1 MKVYV
6 GTYAKYNAGSL
17 KGAWIDLDKFKNY
30 EEFVKECR
38 RVHRG
43 EHDPEFMVQDVEH
56 DGADWQAGFTGELLS
71 GYADYWTIKAEA
83 EKNGGE
89 AVTPIGTVTRNEQ
102 KNGVEIKFFER
113 PDAAILADLKAH
125 GWRWSRFAGCWY
137 NRYTEENAAYAAKV
151 AGAASVSAG
160 GAAPRTPSLSAEL
173 EKDAKASL
181 VEYRAWLES
190 DPERVARLW
199 KRDVDGHIRGLVAA
213 VKLDN
218 GEWLTIGKPS
228 IETEHC
234 EGEDDRGQ
242 GGEGPGTI
250 AYASKRCE
258 WFKTEAGFKTSNN
271 IKSEFNGK
279 RGKDSFYDHANWK
292 RETWRVTHGHS
303 GNPYLERVDNG
314 YNVHTFPDKCREVSE
329 REWAAI
335 RRAHAWRAIS
345 MRRRVNAYWRRFGN
359 SKLRTWTYWTEA

>member
-160 GAAPRTPSLSAEL
+160 GAAPRKEEPNDENVNTPEIRELFSAEQAKNWG
-173 EKDAKASL
+173 KDTRMVDYCVKSAEVVVRLTGGEL
-181 VEYRAWLES
+181 VGIE
-190 DPERVARLW
+190 
-199 KRDVDGHIRGLVAA
+199 
-213 VKLDN
+213 
-218 GEWLTIGKPS
+218 KPS
-228 IETEHC
+228 IKTEDCH
-234 EGEDDRGQ
+234 GEDDRGQ
-242 GGEGPGTI
+242 GGDGPGTI
-250 AYASKRCE
+250 AFAQKCCAYFE
-258 WFKTEAGFKTSNN
+258 TEAGFKRTN
-271 IKSEFNGK
+271 IRGFDKAMVSAATRKEGSLWGEPLKFYVTTKYCGGENTLICDCNRTTKS
-279 RGKDSFYDHANWK
+279 
-292 RETWRVTHGHS
+292 RVS
-303 GNPYLERVDNG
+303 
-314 YNVHTFPDKCREVSE
+314 
-329 REWAAI
+329 AI
-335 RRAHAWRAIS
+335 RREANAEDIRRLRIGYMMVRRS
-345 MRRRVNAYWRRFGN
+345 FVRRVNAYWRRFGN

>member
-151 AGAASVSAG
+151 AGAASVSACV
-160 GAAPRTPSLSAEL
+160 AAPRKEEPEDENVNTPEIRELFAAEH
-173 EKDAKASL
+173 AKLWGDDKRMVDHCVKKAEVVVRLTGGEL
-181 VEYRAWLES
+181 VEI
-190 DPERVARLW
+190 ER
-199 KRDVDGHIRGLVAA
+199 
-213 VKLDN
+213 
-218 GEWLTIGKPS
+218 PS
-228 IETEHC
+228 ITTSHC
-234 EGEDDRGQ
+234 EGEDDGRGRSMADAQ
-242 GGEGPGTI
+242 AGCDYFE
-250 AYASKRCE
+250 
-258 WFKTEAGFKTSNN
+258 TEEGFKRTN
-271 IKSEFNGK
+271 IRGFDKDMVSAATRKEGSLWGEPLKFYVTTQYHRGSELSLCYCHRTTKS
-279 RGKDSFYDHANWK
+279 
-292 RETWRVTHGHS
+292 RV
-303 GNPYLERVDNG
+303 N
-314 YNVHTFPDKCREVSE
+314 
-329 REWAAI
+329 AI
-335 RRAHAWRAIS
+335 RREANAEDIRRIRLGYMMVRRS
-345 MRRRVNAYWRRFGN
+345 FVRRVNAYWRRFGN